1 MAGKK
6 GIIPH
11 HYSEAEI
18 EFLRVNYPSYSCK
31 VLTKLF
37 NAHFNLTL
45 SAATIKSSL
54 TRFNIKSGRT
64 GRFEK
69 GQTAFNKDKKWD
81 EFMSPEGQANSRK
94 TCFSSVDRSINN
106 SNHNEVPVGTEHVNA
121 DGYIEVKVDYDTK
134 NKAHR
139 FWKYKH
145 HLVWEEHNGPVPEG
159 MNIIFADGDH
169 FNLDI
174 DNLVMVSN
182 SELARLNTN
191 HLIYKGV
198 PEATKVGLTI
208 VKLQERMRKRGKK

>member
-69 GQTAFNKDKKWD
+69 GQTSFNKGKKWD
-81 EFMSPEGQANSRK
+81 EFMSPEAQANSRR
-94 TCFSSVDRSINN
+94 TCFSKDRSINN
-106 SNHNEVPVGTEHVNA
+106 ANHNEVPVGTEQVNA
-121 DGYIEVKVDYDTK
+121 EGYIEVKVDYDTK
-134 NKAHR
+134 NKARR

-145 HLVWEEHNGPVPEG
+145 HMVWEAVNGPIPEG
-159 MNIIFADGDH
+159 MNIIFADG
-169 FNLDI
+169 NKLNCDI
-174 DNLVMVSN
+174 DNLIMVSN
-182 SELARLNTN
+182 SELAYLNN
-191 HLIYKGV
+191 SHLIFKDCG
-198 PEATKVGLTI
+198 EATKVGVTI
-208 VKLQERMRKRGKK
+208 VKLNERMRKRGKK